1 MPTSLLIRPVN
12 FQPESDTVSKAL
24 PLLRSLL
31 ALLVVEAAAAG
42 AFALAVLGE
51 LALGRS
57 RSLGV
62 SIFLVLALGG
72 AAWGLLAAGRS
83 LFRGGRVARGAIV
96 TWQLIQVLAGLM
108 AALGGGPTWVTICG
122 WTAVLI
128 AVAAVVLMM
137 LPPVIE
143 QTTRTSVQ
151 EE

>member
-1 MPTSLLIRPVN
+1 M
-12 FQPESDTVSKAL
+12 SKAL

-31 ALLVVEAAAAG
+31 ALLVVEAGAAA

-51 LALGRS
+51 LISGRS
-57 RSLGV
+57 GSVGV
-62 SIFLVLALGG
+62 SIFLVLALAG
-72 AAWGLLAAGRS
+72 AAWGLVAAGRS
-83 LFRGGRVARGAIV
+83 LFRGGRVARGAII
-96 TWQLIQVLAGLM
+96 TWQLFQVLAGLM
-108 AALGGGPTWVTICG
+108 AALGGGPAWVVICG

-151 EE
+151 ED